1 MTYRLTKT
9 NNYSLI
15 TFFLPTLVP
24 ISFSVFS
31 ELVLKIRILPS
42 TWFNKYLLN
51 KLTYKIKVEFVMF
64 WLYIIPVLLFP
75 LAFSPHFRETVL
87 NVALV
92 RGNAYFP
99 RGSKIGQILF
109 HSHETRVSR

>member
-1 MTYRLTKT
+1 
-9 NNYSLI
+9 
-15 TFFLPTLVP
+15 
-24 ISFSVFS
+24 
-31 ELVLKIRILPS
+31 
-42 TWFNKYLLN
+42 
-51 KLTYKIKVEFVMF
+51 MF
-64 WLYIIPVLLFP
+64 WLYIIPVLLFA

-99 RGSKIGQILF
+99 HGSKIGQILF